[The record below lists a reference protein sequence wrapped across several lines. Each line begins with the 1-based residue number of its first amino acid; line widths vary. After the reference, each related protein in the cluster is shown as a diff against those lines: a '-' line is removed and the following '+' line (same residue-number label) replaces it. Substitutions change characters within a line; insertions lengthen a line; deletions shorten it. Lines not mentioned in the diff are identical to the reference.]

1 MSAQPATAD
10 IIELD
15 TSRIYQPPPK
25 PVAANPILEAEPE
38 AYQPP
43 PNAVLNRE
51 PKPKRQRKAKG
62 TGKKPGRPPRAK
74 APEKD
79 NGFVEPTQPFV
90 ATPPHGDAKPNRWF
104 SNLELGDRIWM
115 VCAGVIV
122 GVALSACGYFLWT
135 GVWQ

>member
-43 PNAVLNRE
+43 PDAILNR
-51 PKPKRQRKAKG
+51 PKAKRQRKAKG

-74 APEKD
+74 ATEAEAPAQPA
-79 NGFVEPTQPFV
+79 PTPQTVVAAPPRHPFF
-90 ATPPHGDAKPNRWF
+90 AKPVSTTTGWAIF
-104 SNLELGDRIWM
+104 ACMLALG
-115 VCAGVIV
+115 V
-122 GVALSACGYFLWT
+122 GAALGFWAIR
-135 GVWQ
+135 

>member
-43 PNAVLNRE
+43 PNAVLNRPE
-51 PKPKRQRKAKG
+51 PKKRQRKAKG

-74 APEKD
+74 TTTSEIAGHVPAD
-79 NGFVEPTQPFV
+79 PQPLV
-90 ATPPHGDAKPNRWF
+90 ATPPHGSARPNIRF
-104 SNLELGDRIWM
+104 SRPNVDTLILILGGF
-115 VCAGVIV
+115 VLFVAG
-122 GVALSACGYFLWT
+122 GASAYFLT
-135 GVWQ
+135 GVGQ

>member
-43 PNAVLNRE
+43 PNAVLNRPE
-51 PKPKRQRKAKG
+51 PKKRQRKAKG
-62 TGKKPGRPPRAK
+62 TGKRPGRPKNPVPEAE
-74 APEKD
+74 APAQPA
-79 NGFVEPTQPFV
+79 PTPQTVVAAPQRHPFF
-90 ATPPHGDAKPNRWF
+90 AKPVSTTTGWAIF
-104 SNLELGDRIWM
+104 ACMFALAVGAALGFWAIR
-115 VCAGVIV
+115 
-122 GVALSACGYFLWT
+122 
-135 GVWQ
+135 

>member
-1 MSAQPATAD
+1 MSAQPATTAD

-43 PNAVLNRE
+43 PGAVLNRPE
-51 PKPKRQRKAKG
+51 PKKRQRKAKG

-74 APEKD
+74 APDPGLETKSQ
-79 NGFVEPTQPFV
+79 EQAV
-90 ATPPHGDAKPNRWF
+90 ATPPSGSAPPRHPFFAKPVSTTTGWAIF
-104 SNLELGDRIWM
+104 AYMFALG
-115 VCAGVIV
+115 V
-122 GVALSACGYFLWT
+122 GAALGFWAT
-135 GVWQ
+135 R

>member
-43 PNAVLNRE
+43 PNAVLNRPE
-51 PKPKRQRKAKG
+51 PKKRRKAKSPS
-62 TGKKPGRPPRAK
+62 GKRPGRPKNP
-74 APEKD
+74 APQ
-79 NGFVEPTQPFV
+79 VEAPVAPAQPLV
-90 ATPPHGDAKPNRWF
+90 ATPPHGNARPNIRF
-104 SNLELGDRIWM
+104 SRPNVDTLFLILVGFGLF
-115 VCAGVIV
+115 VAG
-122 GVALSACGYFLWT
+122 GASAYFMT
-135 GVWQ
+135 GVGQ